1 MDNTDVKLI
10 TILRTAKEYRN
21 RSLDERWKAY
31 TELKQRLHDEQIF
44 GREKDLADALN
55 I

>member
-1 MDNTDVKLI
+1 MNNTNVKLI
-10 TILRTAKEYRN
+10 TILRTAEEYRN
-21 RSLDERWKAY
+21 KPLDDRWKAY
-31 TELKQRLHDEQIF
+31 SELKQRLHDEQIF